1 MSLKK
6 DLEVERRIEPR
17 SDIVGMT
24 RMTNRRQRVAA
35 PVVSRRWSWWS
46 WWSLASSGSPPSTAG
61 DPLTRLSLHHAVSA
75 NDDDDDDE
83 KPNHS
88 LSALHPQ
95 VLLGDSVGGL
105 YVCDFGGDVV
115 VQRVGQTSVASA
127 LAYLDSGV
135 VFVGSG
141 LGDSMLVRLQSGEDG
156 LEVLDTMA
164 NLGPIVDFACGDQG
178 LLVCGGG
185 GVKQVRGRCPCRRR
199 CPCCPCRPCCRRWG
213 GPEDGAEDHCASSS
227 VETG

>member
-1 MSLKK
+1 
-6 DLEVERRIEPR
+6 
-17 SDIVGMT
+17 
-24 RMTNRRQRVAA
+24 
-35 PVVSRRWSWWS
+35 
-46 WWSLASSGSPPSTAG
+46 
-61 DPLTRLSLHHAVSA
+61 
-75 NDDDDDDE
+75 
-83 KPNHS
+83 
-88 LSALHPQ
+88 
-95 VLLGDSVGGL
+95 
-105 YVCDFGGDVV
+105 VCDFGGDVV

-185 GVKQVRGRCPCRRR
+185 GVKQVRGRCPCCRR
-199 CPCCPCRPCCRRWG
+199 CPCRCCWG
-213 GPEDGAEDHCASSS
+213 GPEPHPQGWGGGPLREQLC
-227 VETG
+227 

>member
-1 MSLKK
+1 MSAAGGRGGRSPRAVRLRPPPATRSPRC
-6 DLEVERRIEPR
+6 LFTTLSLPMMMMTMMRNRI
-17 SDIVGMT
+17 T
-24 RMTNRRQRVAA
+24 H
-35 PVVSRRWSWWS
+35 SR
-46 WWSLASSGSPPSTAG
+46 PST
-61 DPLTRLSLHHAVSA
+61 
-75 NDDDDDDE
+75 
-83 KPNHS
+83 
-88 LSALHPQ
+88 HPQ

-199 CPCCPCRPCCRRWG
+199 CPCCPCCPCRRWG